1 MGSTGKDLD
10 LSEFI
15 DKPRRIGGDQV
26 SDSINVETAD
36 FITTITINRP
46 EKRNALNREM
56 RVFVKNEIARLN
68 QSDLTKVIIL
78 TGTDPAF
85 SAGVDFSELADPNTD
100 FNEIGPLSG
109 PFFSSDIPVIGAVNG
124 AAYTGGLELALT
136 CTSLIASEKA
146 IFADTHAKMGM
157 MPGWGLSVH
166 LPIAVGPARAHQMMT
181 SGQPISAS
189 QAHEWGLVN
198 EVVSHELLMKRTRE
212 VATAITQQEISV
224 IRKIGALSNQNR
236 RERDAKA
243 WLNEQAA
250 FIKIEP
256 SK

>member
-1 MGSTGKDLD
+1 MSQLIK
-10 LSEFI
+10 I
-15 DKPRRIGGDQV
+15 
-26 SDSINVETAD
+26 ETAD
-36 FITTITINRP
+36 FITTITLKRP

-56 RVFVKNEIARLN
+56 RIFIKQEIARLN
-68 QSDLTKVIIL
+68 QSDATKVIIL

-85 SAGVDFSELADPNTD
+85 SAGVDFSELDDPATD
-100 FNEIGPLSG
+100 FTEIGPLSG
-109 PFFSSDIPVIGAVNG
+109 PFFSSDVPVIGAING

-136 CTSLIASEKA
+136 CNILIASEKA

-166 LPIAVGPARAHQMMT
+166 LPIAIGANRARQMM
-181 SGQPISAS
+181 SSSQPISAN
-189 QAHEWGLVN
+189 QAYEWGLVN
-198 EVVSHELLMKRTRE
+198 EIVSHELLMKRSRE
-212 VATAITQQEISV
+212 VATAISQQDISV
-224 IRKIGALSNQNR
+224 IRKIGVLYNQNR
-236 RERDAKA
+236 HERDAKA